1 MKGRGGLMQ
10 LIINQGFDIYIHGC
24 PENGVPVYGFD
35 VHGDF
40 ITNPLCRTLNYVWIK
55 DNNSKIT
62 YEDFNNSNIEYTEES
77 INTPPIS
84 KTEKTDPIIV
94 EDYQNL
100 IKNVSNIFLKQKY
113 LIK

>member
-1 MKGRGGLMQ
+1 MRGGLYQICMY
-10 LIINQGFDIYIHGC
+10 GPVDIHFHGN
-24 PENGVPVYGFD
+24 PQNGVPVYGFD

-55 DNNSKIT
+55 DNKSKIT
-62 YEDFNNSNIEYTEES
+62 YEDFNNSNIEYTEET

-94 EDYQNL
+94 ENYSTL
-100 IKNVSNIFLKQKY
+100 LKR
-113 LIK
+113 IINS

>member
-1 MKGRGGLMQ
+1 MRGGLVQ
-10 LIINQGFDIYIHGC
+10 LVSYGTTDIYIHGC

-40 ITNPLCRTLNYVWIK
+40 ITNPLCKTLNYVWIK
-55 DNNSKIT
+55 GNNSKIT
-62 YEDFNNSNIEYTEES
+62 YNDFNNSNIEYNEES

-84 KTEKTDPIIV
+84 ETEKTDPIIV

-100 IKNVSNIFLKQKY
+100 IKNISNK
-113 LIK
+113 